1 MAIDAII
8 ADSIQQ
14 TIEECVDV
22 IGNNY
27 ALDTLKKNGVVSME
41 EVSTV
46 RAIATKILTEGQED
60 LIPENLEIPDMPAE
74 PADAPMGIN
83 QDTTD
88 SMEDMDLDVSDLEGI
103 ILATADGSE
112 YTVQDG
118 ILVPYVLG
126 GSDSA
131 AVMDVSEDE
140 DDAIDAANDQ
150 NAANP
155 GTTIA
160 ADLADGGNSI
170 GDVEDSAPVPTG
182 EDVKPEGGAE
192 AGDDAGSGAG
202 EEESEDD
209 KKDKKLEE
217 SENLGDASATIITEN
232 EAVSTAKVSSI
243 VQSLISDLN
252 FSVK

>member
-140 DDAIDAANDQ
+140 DDAMDAANDQ

-160 ADLADGGNSI
+160 ADLADGGNAI
-170 GDVEDSAPVPTG
+170 GDVEDPAPVPTG
-182 EDVKPEGGAE
+182 EETKPEGDE
-192 AGDDAGSGAG
+192 EAGSGE

-217 SENLGDASATIITEN
+217 SENLGDAGATIITEN

-243 VQSLISDLN
+243 VQTLISDLN

>member
-74 PADAPMGIN
+74 SADAPMGIN

-131 AVMDVSEDE
+131 AAMDVSEDE
-140 DDAIDAANDQ
+140 DDAIDAAGDQ
-150 NAANP
+150 DAANP

-192 AGDDAGSGAG
+192 AGDAAAAG